1 MTGEDQAQAFKAI
14 GNIASTAG
22 LTTFAMCT
30 AKGIIAG
37 YQTYASPYAS
47 LTESKRKLK
56 RVRSQLQG
64 LSPQRREQ
72 INIAMQSN
80 SSDCMS
86 LEDLED
92 QLETYVLPS
101 DTLFFFR
108 IHIHGGNLQYCGY
121 AL

>member
-1 MTGEDQAQAFKAI
+1 MTGEAQVWDMIGTIANTAGVTTLAI
-14 GNIASTAG
+14 GGAQGVAA
-22 LTTFAMCT
+22 L
-30 AKGIIAG
+30 
-37 YQTYASPYAS
+37 YRTYGSPYTS
-47 LTESKRKLK
+47 LTESERKLK
-56 RVRSQLQG
+56 RVRSRLQG

-72 INIAMQSN
+72 INIAIQSK
-80 SSDCMS
+80 SSDCVS

-92 QLETYVLPS
+92 QLETYVLPT